1 MYNNKLPTYR
11 KEADAIL
18 GLGYSSNT
26 FCFAVKTLLTFNL
39 KAPSKVEQVYVF
51 VSVSWGLTV
60 SIRADFP

>member
-26 FCFAVKTLLTFNL
+26 FCLAVKTLLTFNL

-60 SIRADFP
+60 SIRANFP